1 MIELLTF
8 DACILQVNIL
18 FVDELFFDCSRE
30 TEEFMKAAYK
40 DDDSPEKLSEQAIN
54 TCNALKARTKVRCSS
69 NQLETKAPAA
79 PEPASGGNMDFLK
92 QWVQMAKELDGHSHA
107 EVTRGSLHNSS
118 SSQCLQSKPSNELL
132 SLPCLDPAPVEP
144 GSPLEQPDPIE
155 KQKLLVEKTKSLADF
170 EQEAFDRLQARQS
183 GGKGKNKGKG
193 KGKGKKSKNNTT
205 EGKGDC
211 KQNACKSKAK
221 EEDKLPMKRPAACN
235 STPKAKP
242 KKTCWGCT
250 RCRGAVG
257 GCSSCDFEKAL
268 LV

>member
-1 MIELLTF
+1 MTELLTF

-40 DDDSPEKLSEQAIN
+40 HDDRPEKLSEQAIN
-54 TCNALKARTKVRCSS
+54 TCNALKARIKVRCSS

-193 KGKGKKSKNNTT
+193 KGKV
-205 EGKGDC
+205 D
-211 KQNACKSKAK
+211 A
-221 EEDKLPMKRPAACN
+221 PAA
-235 STPKAKP
+235 TPPIIQQPSKL
-242 KKTCWGCT
+242 
-250 RCRGAVG
+250 
-257 GCSSCDFEKAL
+257 SSKLYFSLVTHKITATHLAKAL
-268 LV
+268 YLKPLFTTHHISLACLAPLAF